1 MRKEMNIYIKEKV
14 MKIVYTGGEGEIV
27 EKKSRFIATVRP
39 VATEEEATAFI
50 NEMKKKYWDARH
62 NCSAFVLGDRQEISR
77 CSDDGEPA
85 QTAGRPM
92 LDVLLR
98 EDIHNVAVVVTRYF
112 GGVLLGTGGLV
123 RAYQKAVQEGLSAS
137 VIIDRREGRRL
148 TIGTDYNGLG
158 KLQYLIA
165 QRGLT
170 VLDTIYTEKVELVCM
185 IPVEELESV
194 EKEITEATN
203 GNADISLG
211 EEVLYGVIDKKVQ
224 IFEKKA

>member
-1 MRKEMNIYIKEKV
+1 
-14 MKIVYTGGEGEIV
+14 MKTVYSGGEGEIV
-27 EKKSRFIATVRP
+27 EKKSRFIATVCP
-39 VATEEEATAFI
+39 VSSEEEAAAFI
-50 NEMKKKYWDARH
+50 AEMKKKYWDAKH
-62 NCSAFVLGDRQEISR
+62 NCSAFTIGSRHEVTR

-137 VIIDRREGRRL
+137 MVIDKQEGRKL
-148 TIGTDYNGLG
+148 TVETDYAGLG
-158 KLQYLIA
+158 KLQYLAA
-165 QRGLT
+165 QKNLT
-170 VLDTIYTEKVELVCM
+170 LLDTIYTDKVEM
-185 IPVEELESV
+185 ILMVPSECREETERD
-194 EKEITEATN
+194 ITEATN
-203 GNADISLG
+203 GNARLSWG
-211 EEVLYGVIDKKVQ
+211 EEVLYAIIEKKLQ